1 MRTGENN
8 TSLIPPRIFK
18 IVRWRRDEDGQLFFV
33 YQKIG
38 ESELEDDLEERD
50 LKGIEKLDKKMLS
63 IYRKKNRL

>member
-1 MRTGENN
+1 
-8 TSLIPPRIFK
+8 
-18 IVRWRRDEDGQLFFV
+18 VRWRRGEDGQLFFV

-50 LKGIEKLDKKMLS
+50 PKGIEKLDKKMLS